1 MPKTFP
7 FWAFGTAAILLLC
20 GIFVCPVPTGAGQ
33 GRSAASHAAADSVQN
48 GTHFLV
54 RLDQEMNTG
63 KDKVNKKFEV
73 KTLEPLETS
82 SGSVLPAGARI
93 LGHIS
98 RIEPGGLTGHA
109 RVWLTFDDIDTSRG
123 TLPIVAEVSSV
134 PGEFSVR
141 AGESKEGEIEART
154 SKGTQVLE
162 ATAAGAAMGSAA
174 GSRRSQRQSGCHG
187 RRGGRRCRF
196 SGVLW
201 NRPGNRFA
209 ERDEARTCPRPA
221 ALPESVSIWAHL
233 DIEEH
238 QPIENHEAKGPQ
250 NKTSRA
256 VPTAFP
262 CAWLL
267 TLHEVTAHLQPKC
280 ARCVK
285 SHVNGYGPRRW
296 LVTHDCLDIFLKR
309 ESN

>member
-7 FWAFGTAAILLLC
+7 FWAFGTSAILFLG

-82 SGSVLPAGARI
+82 SGYVLPAGARI
-93 LGHIS
+93 VGHIS

-141 AGESKEGEIEART
+141 TGESKEGEIEART

-174 GSRRSQRQSGCHG
+174 GAAAHNGKAAAMGAAAGGAAAFLASSGIG
-187 RRGGRRCRF
+187 QEIDLPKGTKLEL
-196 SGVLW
+196 VLD
-201 NRPGNRFA
+201 RPLYLN
-209 ERDEARTCPRPA
+209 
-221 ALPESVSIWAHL
+221 
-233 DIEEH
+233 
-238 QPIENHEAKGPQ
+238 Q
-250 NKTSRA
+250 
-256 VPTAFP
+256 
-262 CAWLL
+262 
-267 TLHEVTAHLQPKC
+267 
-280 ARCVK
+280 
-285 SHVNGYGPRRW
+285 
-296 LVTHDCLDIFLKR
+296 
-309 ESN
+309 